1 MYLVVSDYAIS
12 TILFWHIRDREQ
24 KLIYYVS
31 KAMVD
36 AETRYSLV
44 EQTAL
49 ALKSVARKLSP
60 YFQAQQVI
68 ILTN

>member
-1 MYLVVSDYAIS
+1 
-12 TILFWHIRDREQ
+12 
-24 KLIYYVS
+24 
-31 KAMVD
+31 MVD

-68 ILTN
+68 VLTNQPLRVTLY